1 MADPASYRPRDIPKL
16 PGVYRFYD
24 SNDAVIYVGKAI
36 NLKNRLSNYFQG
48 NLQEKTHRMV
58 NQAVRVDWTI
68 VDTEVEALTLEF
80 SWIKQYAPQFN
91 VQFRDDKSY
100 PYLAVTNN
108 EEIPRIFI
116 TRKSKRPG
124 ITYFGPFAHTWA
136 LRNTFD
142 VLLKVFPIRSC
153 TTGNFQRAQ
162 RSKRQ
167 CLLGDIGKCS
177 APCVN
182 WVSKE
187 EHKELSNRL
196 VAFMGNGSADIVPTL
211 RAEMELASSREEF
224 ERASKIRD
232 SISAIE
238 RAQESSDAALP
249 ENLTADIVAIHHDG
263 AHAAGSI
270 FIVRSGSIKGSRS
283 WIVDQSKTLEGD
295 DEMGALFYSIYSQ
308 SSASEI
314 PAEILINER
323 PLDAPALE
331 AWLSHIRGGPV
342 ALKVPQRGEKF
353 DLLATVKRNAQ
364 YSLIQFLSK
373 RSTDVAISGKAL
385 IEIEEALDLE
395 RTPLRI
401 ECFDISNISGTSV
414 VASMVVFE
422 DGLAKKSEYRRF
434 IINTD
439 EGFDD
444 VRAMHQVIT
453 RRLKRLIDDR
463 NIDAAETI
471 ELGGKLSKFSYPPQ
485 LIVVDGGAPQ
495 VNAAARA
502 LRELGISDI
511 ALCGLAKRLEEVW
524 IPGSSDPII
533 LPRASEGLYLLQ
545 RIRDEAHR
553 FAITFHRSRRSK
565 IMLESILDEIPQ
577 LGQVRRGALLERFG
591 SVAAIRRASRAE
603 IAATPGI
610 GNRTASIIEEHLN
623 SITSQKVDT
632 TTGEILSEQE
642 IINGQAV
649 LDRGKRINP

>member
-1 MADPASYRPRDIPKL
+1 MADPASYRPSDIPQL

-24 SNDAVIYVGKAI
+24 ANDVVIYVGKAV

-48 NLQEKTHRMV
+48 NLPEKTYRMV
-58 NQAVRVDWTI
+58 HQGVRVDWTI
-68 VDTEVEALTLEF
+68 VDTEVEALQLEF
-80 SWIKQYAPQFN
+80 SWIKQYAPQYN

-100 PYLAVTNN
+100 PYLAITNN
-108 EEIPRIFI
+108 DEYPRIFI
-116 TRKSKRPG
+116 TRKTKRPG
-124 ITYFGPFAHTWA
+124 ITYFGPFTHTWA

-142 VLLKVFPIRSC
+142 VILKIFPIRSC
-153 TTGNFQRAQ
+153 STGNFQRAQ

-167 CLLGDIGKCS
+167 CLLGDIGKCA

-182 WVSKE
+182 WISQE
-187 EHKELSNRL
+187 DHKELANRL
-196 VAFMGNGSADIVPTL
+196 VSFMDNGNADIVPTL
-211 RAEMELASSREEF
+211 QAEMALASEREEF

-232 SISAIE
+232 SITAIE
-238 RAQESSDAALP
+238 RAQESTDAALP
-249 ENLTADIVAIHHDG
+249 ETLTADIVAIHHDG

-270 FIVRSGSIKGSRS
+270 FIVRGGAIKGSRS
-283 WIVDQSKTLEGD
+283 WIVDQSKSLEGD
-295 DEMGALFYSIYSQ
+295 DEMAALFYSIYSQ
-308 SSASEI
+308 SGANEI
-314 PAEILINER
+314 PAHILINER

-331 AWLSHIRGGPV
+331 AWLSELRGAPV
-342 ALKVPQRGEKF
+342 ALKVPQRGEKMEI
-353 DLLATVKRNAQ
+353 LQTVKRNAQ
-364 YSLIQFLSK
+364 YSLISYLSK
-373 RSTDVAISGKAL
+373 RSTDAAVSGKAL
-385 IEIEEALDLE
+385 IEIEEALDLS

-444 VRAMHQVIT
+444 TRAMHQVIT

-463 NIDAAETI
+463 TVDAAEVA

-485 LIVVDGGAPQ
+485 LILVDGGAPQ

-502 LRELGISDI
+502 LSELGITDI

-524 IPGSSDPII
+524 RPGSSDPII
-533 LPRASEGLYLLQ
+533 LPRSSEGLYLLQ

-565 IMLESILDEIPQ
+565 IMLESVLDEIPQ
-577 LGQVRRGALLERFG
+577 LGQVRRNALLERFG
-591 SVAAIRRASRAE
+591 SVAAIRKAGREE

-610 GNRTASIIEEHLN
+610 GSKIAEVIANYLDHIGT
-623 SITSQKVDT
+623 QKVDVQ
-632 TTGEILSEQE
+632 TGEITR
-642 IINGQAV
+642 
-649 LDRGKRINP
+649 D

>member
-1 MADPASYRPRDIPKL
+1 MADPASYRPSDIPQL

-24 SNDAVIYVGKAI
+24 ANDVVIYVGKAV

-48 NLQEKTHRMV
+48 NLPEKTYRMV
-58 NQAVRVDWTI
+58 HQGVRVDWTI
-68 VDTEVEALTLEF
+68 VNTEVEALQLEF
-80 SWIKQYAPQFN
+80 SWIKQYAPQYN

-100 PYLAVTNN
+100 PYLAITNN
-108 EEIPRIFI
+108 DKYPRIFI
-116 TRKSKRPG
+116 TRKTKRPG
-124 ITYFGPFAHTWA
+124 ITYFGPFTHTWA

-142 VLLKVFPIRSC
+142 VILKIFPIRSC
-153 TTGNFQRAQ
+153 STGNFQRAQ

-167 CLLGDIGKCS
+167 CLLGDIGKCA

-182 WVSKE
+182 WISQE
-187 EHKELSNRL
+187 DHKELANRL
-196 VAFMGNGSADIVPTL
+196 VSFMDNGNADIVPTL
-211 RAEMELASSREEF
+211 QAEMALASEREEF

-232 SISAIE
+232 SITAIE
-238 RAQESSDAALP
+238 RAQESTDAALP
-249 ENLTADIVAIHHDG
+249 ETLTADIVAIHHDG

-270 FIVRSGSIKGSRS
+270 FIVRGGAIKGSRS
-283 WIVDQSKTLEGD
+283 WIVDQSKSLEGD
-295 DEMGALFYSIYSQ
+295 DEMAALFYSIYSQ
-308 SSASEI
+308 SGANEI
-314 PAEILINER
+314 PAHILINER

-331 AWLSHIRGGPV
+331 AWLSELRGAPV
-342 ALKVPQRGEKF
+342 ALKVPQRGEKMEI
-353 DLLATVKRNAQ
+353 LQTVKRNAQ
-364 YSLIQFLSK
+364 YSLISYLSK
-373 RSTDVAISGKAL
+373 RSTDAAVSGKAL
-385 IEIEEALDLE
+385 IEIEEALDLS

-444 VRAMHQVIT
+444 TRAMHQVIT

-463 NIDAAETI
+463 TVDAAEVA

-485 LIVVDGGAPQ
+485 LILVDGGAPQ

-502 LRELGISDI
+502 LSELGITDI

-524 IPGSSDPII
+524 RPGSSDPII
-533 LPRASEGLYLLQ
+533 LPRSSEGLYLLQ

-565 IMLESILDEIPQ
+565 IMLESVLDEIPQ
-577 LGQVRRGALLERFG
+577 LGQVRRNALLERFG
-591 SVAAIRRASRAE
+591 SVAAIRKVGREE

-610 GNRTASIIEEHLN
+610 GSKIAEVIANYLDHIGM
-623 SITSQKVDT
+623 QKVDVQ
-632 TTGEILSEQE
+632 TGEITR
-642 IINGQAV
+642 
-649 LDRGKRINP
+649 D